1 MSYIKGTISKIIYR
15 NNSNGYTVGLIK
27 IKESDEEVGKIETFT
42 GVLPE
47 FNEKT
52 IYQLNGTFTTH
63 NKYGYQFQVDSFEIV
78 LPEKKDELVDFLS
91 SDLFPIG
98 EKTAK
103 KIVGSFGEDTIDV
116 ILNNKEKLLEIPR
129 LGIERINKINNIL
142 KEYQS
147 TSNIVLELNRMGFN
161 TKDSLMLLNKYKDK
175 VIRIIDNNIYDLID
189 NINLNFKEIDTIA
202 INNKYDLY
210 DERRI
215 EALIIYLLNEITFEQ
230 GDTYSFFQEIYS
242 YIIKYLPDLKSE
254 DLEYYLLKLS
264 KQKRVVIKKEKYYLK
279 ELYDAEEYIADRI
292 YRLNNMERRKLPKL
306 KEKIKELEQKIGITY
321 DESQKN
327 AIINSLNNNFTI
339 TTGGPGTGKTT
350 IIKGIIRMLV
360 DTCHISPQNIALL
373 APTGRASRKLI
384 EVCNIP
390 AYTIHKYL
398 GWDKDNN
405 TFSHNEINVC
415 KEEYI
420 IVDEASMID
429 TMLMFS
435 LLKGTRLDSKFIF
448 IGDYYQLPSVSQGQV
463 LKDMIDSEV
472 LDVIKLNNLYRQ
484 KDGNYIINLAH
495 EIKNKELSDN
505 FLTKKED
512 YNFIE
517 VDNDYVLTSIKDIIL
532 KALEKGYRE
541 KDIQVLAP
549 MYKSQNGIDNLN
561 KMLQEIFNPKS
572 NDKNELIVG
581 NKIYREGDKILELV
595 NDSDNSISNGDL
607 GYIINITNKEKNGNK
622 KNEIIVDFDGNIVS
636 FSPDKFINI
645 THGYAISVHK
655 SQGGEFNMVII
666 PFVNSFKR
674 MLYNKLIYT
683 AVTRAK
689 SKLILIGSR
698 EAFIYGVNNDYVNNR
713 KTTLKEMLI
722 KKYDYQR
729 SQQWKEY

>member
-327 AIINSLNNNFTI
+327 AIITSLNNNFTI

-373 APTGRASRKLI
+373 APTGRASRKLM

-484 KDGNYIINLAH
+484 KDGNYIIDLAH

-517 VDNDYVLTSIKDIIL
+517 VDNDYVLASIKDIIL

-572 NDKNELIVG
+572 NDKNELTVG
-581 NKIYREGDKILELV
+581 NKTYREGDKVLELV

-698 EAFIYGVNNDYVNNR
+698 EAFVYGVNNDYVNNR

-729 SQQWKEY
+729 SQ

>member
-103 KIVGSFGEDTIDV
+103 KIVGAFGEDTIDV

-230 GDTYSFFQEIYS
+230 GDTYSFFQEIYNS
-242 YIIKYLPDLKSE
+242 IIKYLPDLKSE

-327 AIINSLNNNFTI
+327 AIITSLNNNFTI

-729 SQQWKEY
+729 SQ

>member
-103 KIVGSFGEDTIDV
+103 KIVGAFGEDTIDV

-129 LGIERINKINNIL
+129 LGIEKINKINNIL

-210 DERRI
+210 DERRV

-230 GDTYSFFQEIYS
+230 GDTYSFFQEIYNS
-242 YIIKYLPDLKSE
+242 IIKYLPDLKSE

-327 AIINSLNNNFTI
+327 AIITSLNNNFTI

-373 APTGRASRKLI
+373 APTGRASRKLM

-484 KDGNYIINLAH
+484 KDGNYIIDLAH

-572 NDKNELIVG
+572 NDKNELTVG
-581 NKIYREGDKILELV
+581 NKTYREGDKVLELV

-607 GYIINITNKEKNGNK
+607 GYIINITNKEKNDNK

-698 EAFIYGVNNDYVNNR
+698 EAFVYGVNNDYVNNR

-729 SQQWKEY
+729 SQ

>member
-103 KIVGSFGEDTIDV
+103 KIVGAFGEDTIDV

-129 LGIERINKINNIL
+129 LGIEKINKINNIL

-210 DERRI
+210 DERRV

-230 GDTYSFFQEIYS
+230 GDTYSFFQEIYNS
-242 YIIKYLPDLKSE
+242 IIKYLPDLKSE
-254 DLEYYLLKLS
+254 DLEYYLIKLS

-327 AIINSLNNNFTI
+327 AIITSLNNNFTI

-373 APTGRASRKLI
+373 APTGRASRKLM

-484 KDGNYIINLAH
+484 KDGNYIIDLAH

-581 NKIYREGDKILELV
+581 NKTYREGDKVLELV

-698 EAFIYGVNNDYVNNR
+698 EAFVYGVNNDYVNNR

-729 SQQWKEY
+729 SQ

>member
-103 KIVGSFGEDTIDV
+103 KIVGAFGEDTIDV

-327 AIINSLNNNFTI
+327 AIITSLNNNFTI

-373 APTGRASRKLI
+373 APTGRASRKLM

-484 KDGNYIINLAH
+484 KDGNYIIDLAH

-572 NDKNELIVG
+572 NDKNELTVG
-581 NKIYREGDKILELV
+581 NKTYREGDKVLELV

-729 SQQWKEY
+729 SQ

>member
-103 KIVGSFGEDTIDV
+103 KIVGAFGEDTIDV

-210 DERRI
+210 DERRV

-242 YIIKYLPDLKSE
+242 SIIKYLPDLKSE

-327 AIINSLNNNFTI
+327 AIITSLNNNFTI

-373 APTGRASRKLI
+373 APTGRASRKLM

-484 KDGNYIINLAH
+484 KDGNYIIDLAH

-607 GYIINITNKEKNGNK
+607 GYIININKKKKNGNK

-729 SQQWKEY
+729 SQ

>member
-103 KIVGSFGEDTIDV
+103 KIVGAFGEDTIDV

-129 LGIERINKINNIL
+129 LGIEKINKINNIL

-230 GDTYSFFQEIYS
+230 GDTYSFFQEIYNS
-242 YIIKYLPDLKSE
+242 IIKYLPDLKSE

-327 AIINSLNNNFTI
+327 AIITSLNNNFTI

-373 APTGRASRKLI
+373 APTGRASRKLM

-484 KDGNYIINLAH
+484 KDGNYIIDLAH

-572 NDKNELIVG
+572 NDKNELTVG
-581 NKIYREGDKILELV
+581 NKTYREGDKVLELV

-698 EAFIYGVNNDYVNNR
+698 EAFVYGVNNDYVNNR

-729 SQQWKEY
+729 SQ

>member
-210 DERRI
+210 DERRV

-230 GDTYSFFQEIYS
+230 GDTYSFFQEIYNS
-242 YIIKYLPDLKSE
+242 IIKYLPDLKSE

-327 AIINSLNNNFTI
+327 AIITSLNNNFTI

-373 APTGRASRKLI
+373 APTGRASRKLM

-484 KDGNYIINLAH
+484 KDGNYIIDLAH

-572 NDKNELIVG
+572 NDKNELTVG

-698 EAFIYGVNNDYVNNR
+698 EAFVYGVNNDYVNNR

-729 SQQWKEY
+729 SQ

>member
-484 KDGNYIINLAH
+484 KDGNYIIDLAH

-581 NKIYREGDKILELV
+581 NKIYREGDKVLELV

-607 GYIINITNKEKNGNK
+607 GYIINITNKEKNDNK

-729 SQQWKEY
+729 SQ

>member
-242 YIIKYLPDLKSE
+242 SIIKYLPDLKSE

-484 KDGNYIINLAH
+484 KDGNYIIDLAH

-517 VDNDYVLTSIKDIIL
+517 VDNDYVLASIKDIIL

-572 NDKNELIVG
+572 NDKNELTVG
-581 NKIYREGDKILELV
+581 NKIYREGDKVLELV

-607 GYIINITNKEKNGNK
+607 GYIINITNKEKNDNK

-729 SQQWKEY
+729 SQ

>member
-1 MSYIKGTISKIIYR
+1 MSYIKGTISKIIYK

-63 NKYGYQFQVDSFEIV
+63 NKYGYQFQVDSFEII
-78 LPEKKDELVDFLS
+78 LPEKKDELIDFLS

-103 KIVGSFGEDTIDV
+103 KIVGAFGEDTIDV
-116 ILNNKEKLLEIPR
+116 ILNNKEKLSEIPR
-129 LGIERINKINNIL
+129 LGIEKINKINNIL

-210 DERRI
+210 DERRV
-215 EALIIYLLNEITFEQ
+215 EALIIFLLNEITFEQ
-230 GDTYSFFQEIYS
+230 GDTYSFFQEIYNS
-242 YIIKYLPDLKSE
+242 IIKYLSDLKSE

-279 ELYDAEEYIADRI
+279 ELYEAEEYIADRI

-327 AIINSLNNNFTI
+327 AIITSLNNNFTI

-360 DTCHISPQNIALL
+360 DTCRISHQNIALL
-373 APTGRASRKLI
+373 APTGRASRKLM

-484 KDGNYIINLAH
+484 KDGNYIIDLAH

-572 NDKNELIVG
+572 NDKNELTVG
-581 NKIYREGDKILELV
+581 NKTYREGDKVLELV

-698 EAFIYGVNNDYVNNR
+698 EAFVYGVNNDYVNNR

-729 SQQWKEY
+729 SQ

>member
-103 KIVGSFGEDTIDV
+103 KIVGAFGEDTIDV

-129 LGIERINKINNIL
+129 LGIKKINKINNIL

-210 DERRI
+210 DERRV

-230 GDTYSFFQEIYS
+230 GDTYSFFQEIYNS
-242 YIIKYLPDLKSE
+242 IIKYLPDLKSE
-254 DLEYYLLKLS
+254 DLEYYLIKLS

-327 AIINSLNNNFTI
+327 AIITSLNNNFTI

-373 APTGRASRKLI
+373 APTGRASRKLM

-484 KDGNYIINLAH
+484 KDGNYIIDLAH

-572 NDKNELIVG
+572 NDKNELTVG
-581 NKIYREGDKILELV
+581 NKTYREGDKVLELV

-607 GYIINITNKEKNGNK
+607 GYIINIINKEKNGNK

-698 EAFIYGVNNDYVNNR
+698 EAFVYGVNNDYVNNR

-729 SQQWKEY
+729 SQ

>member
-129 LGIERINKINNIL
+129 LGIEKINKINNIL

-210 DERRI
+210 DERRV

-242 YIIKYLPDLKSE
+242 SIIKYLPDLKSE

-264 KQKRVVIKKEKYYLK
+264 KQKKVVIKKEKYYLK

-373 APTGRASRKLI
+373 APTGRASRKLM

-484 KDGNYIINLAH
+484 KDGNYIIDLAH

-572 NDKNELIVG
+572 NDKNELTVG
-581 NKIYREGDKILELV
+581 NKTYREGDKVLELV

-607 GYIINITNKEKNGNK
+607 GYIINITNKEKNDNK

-698 EAFIYGVNNDYVNNR
+698 EAFVYGVNNDYVNNR

-729 SQQWKEY
+729 SQ

>member
-103 KIVGSFGEDTIDV
+103 KIVGAFGEDTIDV

-210 DERRI
+210 DERRV

-230 GDTYSFFQEIYS
+230 GDTYSFFQEIYNS
-242 YIIKYLPDLKSE
+242 IIKYLPDLKYE

-327 AIINSLNNNFTI
+327 AIITSLNNNFTI

-373 APTGRASRKLI
+373 APTGRASRKLM

-484 KDGNYIINLAH
+484 KDGNYIIDLAH

-572 NDKNELIVG
+572 NDKNELTVG
-581 NKIYREGDKILELV
+581 NKTYREGDKVLELV

-698 EAFIYGVNNDYVNNR
+698 EAFVYGVNNDYVNNR

-729 SQQWKEY
+729 SQ

>member
-242 YIIKYLPDLKSE
+242 SIIKYLPDLKSE

-405 TFSHNEINVC
+405 TFLHNEINVC

-729 SQQWKEY
+729 SQ

>member
-202 INNKYDLY
+202 INKKYDLY

-242 YIIKYLPDLKSE
+242 SIIKYLPDLKSE

-713 KTTLKEMLI
+713 KTTLKEILI

-729 SQQWKEY
+729 SQ

>member
-103 KIVGSFGEDTIDV
+103 KIVGAFGEDTIDV

-129 LGIERINKINNIL
+129 LGIEKINKINNIL

-210 DERRI
+210 DERRV

-242 YIIKYLPDLKSE
+242 SIIKYLPDLKSE

-327 AIINSLNNNFTI
+327 AIITSLNNNFTI

-373 APTGRASRKLI
+373 APTGRASRKLM

-484 KDGNYIINLAH
+484 KDGNYIIDLAH

-572 NDKNELIVG
+572 NDKNELTVG
-581 NKIYREGDKILELV
+581 NKTYREGDKVLELV

-607 GYIINITNKEKNGNK
+607 GYIINITNKEKNDNK

-729 SQQWKEY
+729 SQ

>member
-103 KIVGSFGEDTIDV
+103 KIVGAFGEDTIDV

-210 DERRI
+210 DERRV

-230 GDTYSFFQEIYS
+230 GDTYSFFQEIYNS
-242 YIIKYLPDLKSE
+242 IIKYLPDLKSE
-254 DLEYYLLKLS
+254 DLEYYLIKLS

-327 AIINSLNNNFTI
+327 AIITSLNNNFTI

-373 APTGRASRKLI
+373 APTGRASRKLM

-484 KDGNYIINLAH
+484 KDGNYIIDLAH

-517 VDNDYVLTSIKDIIL
+517 VDNDYVLASIKDIIL

-572 NDKNELIVG
+572 NDKNELTVG
-581 NKIYREGDKILELV
+581 NKIYREGDKVLELV

-607 GYIINITNKEKNGNK
+607 GYIINITNKEKNDNK

-698 EAFIYGVNNDYVNNR
+698 EAFVYGVNNDYVNNR

-729 SQQWKEY
+729 SQ

>member
-210 DERRI
+210 DERRV

-242 YIIKYLPDLKSE
+242 SIIKYLPDLKSE
-254 DLEYYLLKLS
+254 DLEYYLIKLS

-327 AIINSLNNNFTI
+327 AIITSLNNNFTI

-373 APTGRASRKLI
+373 APTGRASRKLM

-484 KDGNYIINLAH
+484 KDGNYIIDLAH

-572 NDKNELIVG
+572 NDKNELTVG

-607 GYIINITNKEKNGNK
+607 GYIINITNKEKNDNK

-729 SQQWKEY
+729 SQ

>member
-103 KIVGSFGEDTIDV
+103 KIVGAFGEDTIDV

-210 DERRI
+210 DERRV

-230 GDTYSFFQEIYS
+230 GDTYSFFQEIYNS
-242 YIIKYLPDLKSE
+242 IIKYLPDLKSE
-254 DLEYYLLKLS
+254 DLEYYLIKLS

-327 AIINSLNNNFTI
+327 AIITSLNNNFTI

-729 SQQWKEY
+729 SQ

>member
-103 KIVGSFGEDTIDV
+103 KIVGAFGEDTIDV

-129 LGIERINKINNIL
+129 LGIEKINKINNIL

-230 GDTYSFFQEIYS
+230 GDTYSFFQEIYNS
-242 YIIKYLPDLKSE
+242 IIKYLPDLKSE

-327 AIINSLNNNFTI
+327 AIITSLNNNFTI

-373 APTGRASRKLI
+373 APTGRASRKLM

-484 KDGNYIINLAH
+484 KDGNYIIDLAH

-698 EAFIYGVNNDYVNNR
+698 EAFVYGVNNDYVNNR

-729 SQQWKEY
+729 SQ

>member
-103 KIVGSFGEDTIDV
+103 KIVGAFGEDTIDV

-210 DERRI
+210 DERRV

-230 GDTYSFFQEIYS
+230 GDTYSFFQEIYNS
-242 YIIKYLPDLKSE
+242 IIKYLPDLKSE

-327 AIINSLNNNFTI
+327 AIITSLNNNFTI

-484 KDGNYIINLAH
+484 KDGNYIIDLAH

-572 NDKNELIVG
+572 NDKNELTVG
-581 NKIYREGDKILELV
+581 NKTYREGDKVLELV

-607 GYIINITNKEKNGNK
+607 GYIINITNKEKNDNK

-729 SQQWKEY
+729 SQ

>member
-103 KIVGSFGEDTIDV
+103 KIVGAFGEDTIDV

-189 NINLNFKEIDTIA
+189 NINLNFKDIDTIA

-210 DERRI
+210 DERRV

-230 GDTYSFFQEIYS
+230 GDTYSFFQEIYNS
-242 YIIKYLPDLKSE
+242 IIKYLPDLKSE
-254 DLEYYLLKLS
+254 DLEYYLIKLS

-327 AIINSLNNNFTI
+327 AIITSLNNNFTI

-729 SQQWKEY
+729 SQ

>member
-189 NINLNFKEIDTIA
+189 NINLNFKEVDTIA

-242 YIIKYLPDLKSE
+242 SIIKYLPDLKSE

-572 NDKNELIVG
+572 NDKNELTVG
-581 NKIYREGDKILELV
+581 NKTYREGDKVLELV

-607 GYIINITNKEKNGNK
+607 GYIINITNKEKNDNK

-729 SQQWKEY
+729 SQ

>member
-698 EAFIYGVNNDYVNNR
+698 EAFVYGVNNDYVNNR

-729 SQQWKEY
+729 SQ

>member
-210 DERRI
+210 DERRV

-230 GDTYSFFQEIYS
+230 GDTYSFFQEIYNS
-242 YIIKYLPDLKSE
+242 IIKYLPDLKSE

-327 AIINSLNNNFTI
+327 AIITSLNNNFTI

-373 APTGRASRKLI
+373 APTGRASRKLM

-484 KDGNYIINLAH
+484 KDGNYIIDLAH

-572 NDKNELIVG
+572 NDKNELTVG

-729 SQQWKEY
+729 SQ

>member
-713 KTTLKEMLI
+713 KTTLKEILI

-729 SQQWKEY
+729 SQ

>member
-405 TFSHNEINVC
+405 TFLHNEINVC

-484 KDGNYIINLAH
+484 KDGNYIIDLAH

-729 SQQWKEY
+729 SQ

>member
-129 LGIERINKINNIL
+129 LGIEKINKINNIL

-210 DERRI
+210 DERRV

-405 TFSHNEINVC
+405 TFLHNEINVC

-729 SQQWKEY
+729 SQ

>member
-103 KIVGSFGEDTIDV
+103 KIVGAFGEDTIDV

-129 LGIERINKINNIL
+129 LGIEKINKINNIL

-210 DERRI
+210 DERRV

-230 GDTYSFFQEIYS
+230 GDTYSFFQEIYNS
-242 YIIKYLPDLKSE
+242 IIKYLPDLKSE

-384 EVCNIP
+384 EVCDIP

-484 KDGNYIINLAH
+484 KDGNYIIDLAH

-581 NKIYREGDKILELV
+581 NKTYREGDKVLELV

-607 GYIINITNKEKNGNK
+607 GYIINITNKEKNDNK

-698 EAFIYGVNNDYVNNR
+698 EAFVYGVNNDYVNNR

-729 SQQWKEY
+729 SQ

>member
-103 KIVGSFGEDTIDV
+103 KIVGAFGEDTIDV

-129 LGIERINKINNIL
+129 LGIEKINKINNIL

-210 DERRI
+210 DERRV

-230 GDTYSFFQEIYS
+230 GDTYSFFQEIYNS
-242 YIIKYLPDLKSE
+242 IIKYLPDLKSE
-254 DLEYYLLKLS
+254 DLEYYLIKLS

-327 AIINSLNNNFTI
+327 AIITSLNNNFTI

-373 APTGRASRKLI
+373 APTGRASRKLM

-484 KDGNYIINLAH
+484 KDGNYIIDLAH

-581 NKIYREGDKILELV
+581 NKTYREGDKVLELV

-729 SQQWKEY
+729 SQ

>member
-103 KIVGSFGEDTIDV
+103 KIVGAFGEDTIDV

-129 LGIERINKINNIL
+129 LGIEKINKINNIL

-210 DERRI
+210 DERRV

-230 GDTYSFFQEIYS
+230 GDTYSFFQEIYNS
-242 YIIKYLPDLKSE
+242 IIKYLPDLKSE
-254 DLEYYLLKLS
+254 DLEYYLIKLS

-373 APTGRASRKLI
+373 APTGRASRKLM

-484 KDGNYIINLAH
+484 KDGNYIIDLAH

-517 VDNDYVLTSIKDIIL
+517 VDNDYVLASIKDIIL

-572 NDKNELIVG
+572 NDKNELTVG
-581 NKIYREGDKILELV
+581 NKTYREGDKVLELV

-698 EAFIYGVNNDYVNNR
+698 EAFVYGVNNDYVNNR

-729 SQQWKEY
+729 SQ

>member
-103 KIVGSFGEDTIDV
+103 KIVGAFGEDTIDV

-129 LGIERINKINNIL
+129 LGIEKINKINNIL

-484 KDGNYIINLAH
+484 KDGNYIIDLAH

-729 SQQWKEY
+729 SQ

>member
-103 KIVGSFGEDTIDV
+103 KIVGAFGEDTIDV

-129 LGIERINKINNIL
+129 LGIEKINKINNIL

-210 DERRI
+210 DERRV

-230 GDTYSFFQEIYS
+230 GDTYSFFQEIYNS
-242 YIIKYLPDLKSE
+242 IIKYLPDLKSE
-254 DLEYYLLKLS
+254 DLEYYLIKLS

-327 AIINSLNNNFTI
+327 AIITSLNNNFTI

-373 APTGRASRKLI
+373 APTGRASRKLM
-384 EVCNIP
+384 EVCDIP

-484 KDGNYIINLAH
+484 KDGNYIIDLAH

-581 NKIYREGDKILELV
+581 NKTYREGDKVLELV

-729 SQQWKEY
+729 SQ

>member
-103 KIVGSFGEDTIDV
+103 KIVGAFGEDTIDV

-129 LGIERINKINNIL
+129 LGIEKINKINNIL

-210 DERRI
+210 DERRV

-230 GDTYSFFQEIYS
+230 GDTYSFFQEIYNS
-242 YIIKYLPDLKSE
+242 IIKYLPDLKSE
-254 DLEYYLLKLS
+254 DLEYYLIKLS

-327 AIINSLNNNFTI
+327 AIITSLNNNFTI

-373 APTGRASRKLI
+373 APTGRASRKLM
-384 EVCNIP
+384 EVCDIP

-484 KDGNYIINLAH
+484 KDGNYIIDLAH

-572 NDKNELIVG
+572 NDKNELTVG
-581 NKIYREGDKILELV
+581 NKTYREGDKVLELV

-698 EAFIYGVNNDYVNNR
+698 EAFVYGVNNDYVNNR

-729 SQQWKEY
+729 SQ

>member
-210 DERRI
+210 DERRV

-230 GDTYSFFQEIYS
+230 GDTYSFFQEIYNS
-242 YIIKYLPDLKSE
+242 IIKYLPDLKSE
-254 DLEYYLLKLS
+254 DLEYYLIKLS

-327 AIINSLNNNFTI
+327 AIITSLNNNFTI

-484 KDGNYIINLAH
+484 KDGNYIIDLAH

-698 EAFIYGVNNDYVNNR
+698 EAFVYGVNNDYVNNR

-729 SQQWKEY
+729 SQ

>member
-210 DERRI
+210 DERRV

-230 GDTYSFFQEIYS
+230 GDTYSFFQEIYNS
-242 YIIKYLPDLKSE
+242 IIKYLPDLKSE

-327 AIINSLNNNFTI
+327 AIITSLNNNFTI

-373 APTGRASRKLI
+373 APTGRASRKLM

-484 KDGNYIINLAH
+484 KDGNYIIDLAH

-572 NDKNELIVG
+572 NDKNELTVG
-581 NKIYREGDKILELV
+581 NKTYREGDKVLELV

-607 GYIINITNKEKNGNK
+607 GYIINITNKEKNDNK

-729 SQQWKEY
+729 SQ

>member
-103 KIVGSFGEDTIDV
+103 KIVGAFGEDTIDV

-210 DERRI
+210 DERRV

-230 GDTYSFFQEIYS
+230 GDTYSFFQEIYNS
-242 YIIKYLPDLKSE
+242 IIKYLPDLKSE
-254 DLEYYLLKLS
+254 DLEYYLIKLS

-373 APTGRASRKLI
+373 APTGRASRKLM

-484 KDGNYIINLAH
+484 KDGNYIIDLAH

-572 NDKNELIVG
+572 NDKNELTVG
-581 NKIYREGDKILELV
+581 NKTYREGDKVLELV

-698 EAFIYGVNNDYVNNR
+698 EAFVYGVNNDYVNNR

-729 SQQWKEY
+729 SQ

>member
-27 IKESDEEVGKIETFT
+27 IKESDEEVGKVETFT

-103 KIVGSFGEDTIDV
+103 KIVGAFGEDTIDV

-129 LGIERINKINNIL
+129 LGIEKINKINNIL

-210 DERRI
+210 DERRV

-230 GDTYSFFQEIYS
+230 GDTYSFFQEIYNS
-242 YIIKYLPDLKSE
+242 IIKYLPDLKSE
-254 DLEYYLLKLS
+254 DLEYYLIKLS

-327 AIINSLNNNFTI
+327 AIITSLNNNFTI

-373 APTGRASRKLI
+373 APTGRASRKLM

-484 KDGNYIINLAH
+484 KDGNYIIDLAH

-572 NDKNELIVG
+572 NDKNELTVG
-581 NKIYREGDKILELV
+581 NKTYREGDKVLELV

-607 GYIINITNKEKNGNK
+607 GYIINITNKEKNDNK

-698 EAFIYGVNNDYVNNR
+698 EAFVYGVNNDYVNNR

-729 SQQWKEY
+729 SQ

>member
-27 IKESDEEVGKIETFT
+27 IKESNEEVGKIETFT

-63 NKYGYQFQVDSFEIV
+63 NKYGYQFQVDSFEII
-78 LPEKKDELVDFLS
+78 LPEKKDELIDFLS

-103 KIVGSFGEDTIDV
+103 KIVGAFGEDTIDV
-116 ILNNKEKLLEIPR
+116 ILNNKEKLSEIPR
-129 LGIERINKINNIL
+129 LGIEKINKINNIL

-210 DERRI
+210 DERRV
-215 EALIIYLLNEITFEQ
+215 EALIIFLLNEITFEQ
-230 GDTYSFFQEIYS
+230 GDTYSFFQEIYNS
-242 YIIKYLPDLKSE
+242 IIKYLSDLKSE

-327 AIINSLNNNFTI
+327 AIITSLNNNFTI

-360 DTCHISPQNIALL
+360 DTCHISHQNIALL
-373 APTGRASRKLI
+373 APTGRASRKLM

-484 KDGNYIINLAH
+484 KDGNYIIDLAH

-572 NDKNELIVG
+572 NDKNELTVG
-581 NKIYREGDKILELV
+581 NKTYREGDKVLELV

-698 EAFIYGVNNDYVNNR
+698 EAFVYGVNNDYVNNR

-729 SQQWKEY
+729 SQ